1 MKVNDW
7 TTPAVTSSSKDWP
20 VTSWYFY
27 SQSGSI
33 LGSISGTALMAITER
48 TAQTI
53 GYDVDWSLWL
63 AEAFNEY
70 RDVAGG
76 GSTSSG
82 GTTSEE
88 ADEEENSQQAGTF
101 LEDEALEVVR
111 LTNEERSNHG
121 GGTLEVDEDL
131 MALAKI
137 RAEEVSTKYS
147 HERPDGSHV
156 VQMGYGEN
164 VGAKASAEK
173 QVTSW
178 MGSDG
183 HRTNILRE
191 VYTRIGVGCYQ
202 TEGGKY
208 YWVQIFSR

>member
-1 MKVNDW
+1 MDILEV
-7 TTPAVTSSSKDWP
+7 SHR
-20 VTSWYFY
+20 
-27 SQSGSI
+27 SGGGYI
-33 LGSISGTALMAITER
+33 VGT
-48 TAQTI
+48 QP
-53 GYDVDWSLWL
+53 
-63 AEAFNEY
+63 
-70 RDVAGG
+70 DVAIPGRGNGKMGHPFGHALNFAALLGLIDRGG
-76 GSTSSG
+76 QVQFGN
-82 GTTSEE
+82 SE
-88 ADEEENSQQAGTF
+88 D
-101 LEDEALEVVR
+101 DALEVVR

-121 GGTLEVDEDL
+121 VGTLEVDEDL